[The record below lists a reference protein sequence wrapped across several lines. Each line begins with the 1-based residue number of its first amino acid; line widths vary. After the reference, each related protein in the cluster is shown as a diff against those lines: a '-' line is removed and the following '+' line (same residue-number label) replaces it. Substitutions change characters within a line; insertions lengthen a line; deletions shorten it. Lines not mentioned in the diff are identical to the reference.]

1 LVAKRPFLPF
11 RIYLP
16 TNEDISYFYNEVT
29 IPKGEDKIGSY
40 FMANGFG
47 EGYFGMQVNSENERR
62 ILFSVW
68 SPFKTD
74 NPKEI
79 PDDHK
84 ITLNKV
90 GQQVKTGEFGNE
102 GSGGQSI

>member
-1 LVAKRPFLPF
+1 
-11 RIYLP
+11 
-16 TNEDISYFYNEVT
+16 
-29 IPKGEDKIGSY
+29 
-40 FMANGFG
+40 MANGFG
-47 EGYFGMQVNSENERR
+47 EGYFGMQVNSETERR

-90 GQQVKTGEFGNE
+90 GQQVKQESSKRRLWWTELYE
-102 GSGGQSI
+102 I